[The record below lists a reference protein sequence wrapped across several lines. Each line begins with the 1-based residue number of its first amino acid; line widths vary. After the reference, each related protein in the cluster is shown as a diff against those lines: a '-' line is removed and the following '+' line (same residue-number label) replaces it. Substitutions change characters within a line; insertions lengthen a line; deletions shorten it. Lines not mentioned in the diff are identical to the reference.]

1 MFSIRLSTSSRFLSF
16 LESVVAKPEPPFHQ
30 QVGAELYMR
39 LGHAITQWAHVE
51 NGLLKIFWKLQ
62 GEPVFRI
69 TSAIFHTPISDKV
82 CIDMVNNVASFLL
95 KKSPLLGEWEKLHNR
110 ANKRLRKRNKLAHR
124 TALHDPK
131 DPSKSVLRPGL
142 FDVVRTNMGVTKDTL
157 NAKEVE
163 EIRKSFSRLAQD
175 LEDFAEKIPPLE
187 KLLPTPKT

>member
-39 LGHAITQWAHVE
+39 LGHAITQWADVE
-51 NGLLKIFWKLQ
+51 NALLKIFWKLQ

-69 TSAIFHTPISDKV
+69 TSAIFHSPISDQV
-82 CIDMVNNVASFLL
+82 RIDMVNNVALFLL
-95 KKSPLLGEWEKLHNR
+95 KKSPLLEEWEKLNEHANR
-110 ANKRLRKRNKLAHR
+110 HLRKRNKLAHR
-124 TALHDPK
+124 TALHDPQ

-142 FDVVRTNMGVTKDTL
+142 FDVVRTNMGVTTDTL

-163 EIRKSFSRLAQD
+163 EIRQSFSRLAQD
-175 LEDFAEKIPPLE
+175 LEDFAQKIPPPE
-187 KLLPTPKT
+187 KLPPKPTT